1 MKADSICENECPSES
16 KSEELSPST
25 SIHVSTRPTAQS
37 GLFEE
42 IEIFLRPRF
51 SNVSVEGSHQRGP
64 RNLLAMITSN
74 SGCDLRPPTDTYAF
88 KCKAKQCSLEV
99 ALTAS
104 CCAACAFLQ
113 RDCDLYLRAL
123 TFFQFFTH

>member
-42 IEIFLRPRF
+42 IEIFL
-51 SNVSVEGSHQRGP
+51 S
-64 RNLLAMITSN
+64 
-74 SGCDLRPPTDTYAF
+74 
-88 KCKAKQCSLEV
+88 SLMCP
-99 ALTAS
+99 S
-104 CCAACAFLQ
+104 
-113 RDCDLYLRAL
+113 RAL
-123 TFFQFFTH
+123 IKEAHGTC